1 MLDIA
6 VPEGLWDTSK
16 TPEGVVA
23 NWFYRDG
30 STVEAGAKI
39 AELMVEK
46 TVFDIAAP
54 AAGELAALLRPGEVP
69 CAAFRDRPRPRRAC
83 PAHCAESQ
91 THLRARG
98 RSLGKEACPDRRRHH
113 PSHQRQTGNGPVTPC
128 VRCLR
133 R

>member
-1 MLDIA
+1 LILSDVA

-16 TPEGVVA
+16 TPEGIVA

-54 AAGELAALLRPGEVP
+54 AAGELHILVPKDGVVRPG
-69 CAAFRDRPRPRRAC
+69 
-83 PAHCAESQ
+83 
-91 THLRARG
+91 TLIG
-98 RSLGKEACPDRRRHH
+98 RIGGA
-113 PSHQRQTGNGPVTPC
+113 
-128 VRCLR
+128 
-133 R
+133 